1 MSGRLFKGILL
12 LLVLLVAGLLA
23 SPISSGE
30 HPWGS
35 DRGDAIEVHNDTAP
49 ASEEDTTVVT
59 PDTALLQGGFTDEI
73 NSMPTWFSFFTSVW
87 SSVSAAF

>member
-12 LLVLLVAGLLA
+12 LLVLSAACFLA

-35 DRGDAIEVHNDTAP
+35 DRGEGGGDVD
-49 ASEEDTTVVT
+49 
-59 PDTALLQGGFTDEI
+59 PDTGLVALDDSTSDSVLVSGGTGDEV
-73 NSMPTWFSFFTSVW
+73 NTVPAWFSTFTSVW
-87 SSVSAAF
+87 SSMSTMF